1 MREYELVIIGGGPA
15 GLAAAVAAHKAGIQD
30 ILILERDNE
39 LGGILNQCI
48 HNGFG
53 LHTFKEELTG
63 PEYAGRFIEQVK
75 ELGIPYKLNTMVMD
89 LSEDKVVTAMNKE
102 DGLFQLHPKAVI
114 LAMGCRERPR
124 GALNIPGYRPAG
136 IYTAGTAQR
145 LVNMEGYLPG
155 RKCVI
160 LGSGDIGL
168 IMARRMTLEGAEVK
182 VVAELMPYSGGLKRN
197 IVQCLDDFG
206 IPLKLS
212 HTVVDIKGKER
223 VEGIT
228 LAQVEN
234 GKPIPGTEE
243 FYECDTL
250 LLSCG
255 LIPENELSQSAGVT
269 INPITNGPAVNES
282 LETNIPGVFAAGNVL
297 HVHDLVDFVSEEAAA
312 AGRNAAAFILE
323 GKQPEGKSLPIKG
336 VDGVRYTVPVAIR
349 PAALDA
355 EGTVTIRFRVGNV
368 YTNKRIVVYA
378 GETKIFSRKR
388 NVLAPGEM
396 ETVNLK
402 CQALLDC
409 PDATEITVK
418 LEDA

>member
-1 MREYELVIIGGGPA
+1 
-15 GLAAAVAAHKAGIQD
+15 
-30 ILILERDNE
+30 
-39 LGGILNQCI
+39 
-48 HNGFG
+48 
-53 LHTFKEELTG
+53 
-63 PEYAGRFIEQVK
+63 
-75 ELGIPYKLNTMVMD
+75 
-89 LSEDKVVTAMNKE
+89 
-102 DGLFQLHPKAVI
+102 
-114 LAMGCRERPR
+114 MGCRERAR
-124 GALNIPGYRPAG
+124 GSLNIPGYRPAG
-136 IYTAGTAQR
+136 IYSAGTAQR

-155 RKCVI
+155 REVVI

-212 HTVVDIKGKER
+212 HTVVDIKGRER
-223 VEGIT
+223 LEGIT
-228 LAQVEN
+228 LARVEN

-255 LIPENELSQSAGVT
+255 LIPENELSRAAGVD

-282 LETNIPGVFAAGNVL
+282 LETSVPGVFAAGNVL
-297 HVHDLVDFVSEEAAA
+297 HVHDLVDYVSEEAAA
-312 AGRNAAAFILE
+312 AGRHAAAYILE
-323 GKQPEGKSLPIKG
+323 GKQVEGKTLPIKG

-349 PAALDA
+349 PAAIDP

-378 GETKIFSRKR
+378 GDKAIFSRKR

-402 CQALLDC
+402 SKVLLDC
-409 PDATEITVK
+409 PEADSITVK

>member
-1 MREYELVIIGGGPA
+1 
-15 GLAAAVAAHKAGIQD
+15 
-30 ILILERDNE
+30 
-39 LGGILNQCI
+39 
-48 HNGFG
+48 
-53 LHTFKEELTG
+53 
-63 PEYAGRFIEQVK
+63 
-75 ELGIPYKLNTMVMD
+75 
-89 LSEDKVVTAMNKE
+89 
-102 DGLFQLHPKAVI
+102 
-114 LAMGCRERPR
+114 
-124 GALNIPGYRPAG
+124 
-136 IYTAGTAQR
+136 
-145 LVNMEGYLPG
+145 MEGYLPG

-228 LAQVEN
+228 LAKVEN

-312 AGRNAAAFILE
+312 AGRNAAAFIQE
-323 GKQPEGKSLPIKG
+323 GKKVEGKSLPIKG
-336 VDGVRYTVPVAIR
+336 IDGVRYTVPVAIR

-368 YTNKRIVVYA
+368 YTNKRVVVYA
-378 GETKIFSRKR
+378 GEKQIFSRKR

-402 CQALLDC
+402 CQLLLDC
-409 PDATEITVK
+409 PEANEITVK